1 MSKIGNMIKSLRI
14 REDMTQGE
22 LAQKLNLSR
31 SSISMYENNERK
43 PPTELLEEIA
53 DLFNVDMNYI
63 TGRTDK
69 EYYLD
74 LKTRQIAQEILNNS
88 ELRALFDASRGATP
102 EDLEITKNLLI
113 SLKNKERGGS
123 ID

>member
-1 MSKIGNMIKSLRI
+1 VGQVGNIIKSLRVK
-14 REDMTQGE
+14 EGMTQGE
-22 LAQKLNLSR
+22 LAKKLKLSR

-63 TGRTDK
+63 TGRTYE

-74 LKTRQIAQEILNNS
+74 LKTKQIAQKILNNS

>member
-1 MSKIGNMIKSLRI
+1 MIKSLRI
-14 REDMTQGE
+14 REDMTQGA

-43 PPTELLEEIA
+43 PPTELLAEIA

-63 TGRTDK
+63 TGRMDK

-88 ELRALFDASRGATP
+88 EIRALFDASRGATP